1 MTYKA
6 HGIIIYLSKERRN
19 GVPNMA
25 QNRITIPQWQVIKAG
40 QEVDTGFPGIVLT
53 APSEPGEYTLYE
65 CAEGNTHAGWVFKK
79 TK

>member
-1 MTYKA
+1 MTYQK
-6 HGIIIYLSKERRN
+6 KEERRCRIW
-19 GVPNMA
+19 
-25 QNRITIPQWQVIKAG
+25 NRITIPQWQGIKAG
-40 QEVDTGFPGIVLT
+40 QEVETGFPGIVLT